1 MRALQ
6 GLITSF
12 IIITGVPSIVGGE
25 LNATFYTVKCLNVQK
40 DIYTEHASW
49 YTLSSTDR
57 NFSLPETP
65 FQRVLRVVTADEK
78 VVITIVSGEGNHRDQ
93 SVSPSSLQNTR
104 FLNTDNREIQ
114 RLSERFRHSSTPLA
128 DIERFV
134 FNHIVHKKI
143 GIPIIPA
150 RDILRMRS
158 GDCTEHSILTIA
170 LLRAQGIPARAAVGM
185 ILTESFAGME
195 DVFVFHMWVEA
206 FANGRW
212 VLIDSTRPARK
223 KANRYITFS
232 YHHLKTEMPLS
243 YLSAIAAIK
252 NLTVTYLKGERRPP
266 EK

>member
-6 GLITSF
+6 GLTASF
-12 IIITGVPSIVGGE
+12 IIITGIPSSVGGQ
-25 LNATFYTVKCLNVQK
+25 LNATISTVTCHNVK
-40 DIYTEHASW
+40 EKIYTEHVSW
-49 YTLSSTDR
+49 YMLSSSDR

-65 FQRVLRVVTADEK
+65 FQRVLRVAAADGNR
-78 VVITIVSGEGNHRDQ
+78 VITIVSGEGKQ
-93 SVSPSSLQNTR
+93 SGNPVSPSYLQNTR
-104 FLNTDNREIQ
+104 FLNTDSREIQ
-114 RLSERFRHSSTPLA
+114 RLSERFRNSSTPLA

-134 FNHIVHKKI
+134 YNHIVHKKI
-143 GIPIIPA
+143 GIPIVSA

-185 ILTESFAGME
+185 LLTESYAGME

-206 FANGRW
+206 FSNGKW
-212 VLIDSTRPARK
+212 VLVDSTQPARTN
-223 KANRYITFS
+223 ANRYIAFS
-232 YHHLKTEMPLS
+232 YHHLKTETPLS